1 MFISGT
7 LLSWGGEGLSVWH
20 WVGASFEAH
29 RSWPHSPNTRLKTF
43 ITSWA
48 PHAFSSPFGSQQ
60 LRIPHHHATKKAPK
74 EFPPKVAC
82 TLHRPQKARIT
93 NRQQRFHAL
102 HGIALKPIRKLW
114 TLKLGFPLSSFLSQ
128 SFGWPLSATGSAL
141 YISIFSFLKSERSN
155 LLLHK
160 VRPPPKKP
168 LSSWFQVY
176 HRIPFILF
184 HHLFLDV
191 LASLDSKL
199 SVGQ

>member
-60 LRIPHHHATKKAPK
+60 LRIPHHHATKKA
-74 EFPPKVAC
+74 C

-102 HGIALKPIRKLW
+102 HGIALEPIRKLW
-114 TLKLGFPLSSFLSQ
+114 TLKLRFPLSFFLSQ
-128 SFGWPLSATGSAL
+128 FFRWPLSAKGSAL

-155 LLLHK
+155 LLPHK
-160 VRPPPKKP
+160 GRPPPKNTVLLVP
-168 LSSWFQVY
+168 SLS
-176 HRIPFILF
+176 
-184 HHLFLDV
+184 
-191 LASLDSKL
+191 
-199 SVGQ
+199 